1 MQRLGCQNIKYQQ
14 VQATNRWMVPDLL
27 VVDLDQYN
35 ENLDKIINTANW
47 SLKQKI
53 YILGGVGS

>member
-1 MQRLGCQNIKYQQ
+1 
-14 VQATNRWMVPDLL
+14 MVPDLL

-35 ENLDKIINTANW
+35 ENLDKIINIANW